1 MSDLMDRLRPALP
14 TRYRL
19 VSEIGRGGA
28 ARVFLA
34 RELRPQRQV
43 AIKVLDPAVAA
54 TVGAERFLRE
64 VELASTLAHP
74 HILPIFA
81 AGEAD
86 GLLYYVMPYIEG
98 DTLRDLLV
106 RERQLPIARALQI
119 GREVADALHYA
130 HHQDVV
136 HRDIKPENILLQAD
150 HAIVADFGIARAIAP
165 TENRAITEIG
175 YAVGTPAYMSPE
187 QAVGTEV
194 VDARSDIYSL
204 GCVLYEMLAGEPPH
218 LGATPEAIMAK
229 KLYAT
234 PPQVSLLRE
243 SVPPNVDAAVRIAL
257 ARAPADRFTS
267 AERFRE
273 ALSLAMATPDGV
285 AVPSPTVIPIAPP
298 HPAAPPARAA
308 RVGADARPLAWAVTT
323 RLGITLLLAAVM
335 VVSLVE
341 TVVDNRI
348 GAGSAAIVDLRHQLA
363 HALHWLEGGIS
374 FVAHDVTSDLAAY
387 GYAVVYFLLFP
398 VLVLAVAVALARRAS
413 ITPYRVFGTAIAAD
427 YLLSLPFFLLL
438 PVPERWSVSESHAV
452 LLSDRWTSALIEAIR
467 PISGLDNCF
476 PSFHVS
482 LTVITLAACVIF
494 RIAFRWVALTGG
506 AAIVA
511 STFVLGVHWV
521 ADIVAGVA
529 VGLISV
535 TVALR
540 LEQQWALQASGA
552 VTLPALSAP
561 AQLALH
567 SSPAERPA

>member
-19 VSEIGRGGA
+19 VREIGRGGA

-54 TVGAERFLRE
+54 TVGADRFLRE

-98 DTLRDLLV
+98 DTLRDLLA
-106 RERQLPIARALQI
+106 REHQLPIARALQI
-119 GREVADALHYA
+119 GREVADALDYA

-165 TENRAITEIG
+165 TAGRAITEIG

-187 QAVGTEV
+187 QAVGTET

-243 SVPPNVDAAVRIAL
+243 SVPPPVDAAVRIAL

-273 ALSLAMATPDGV
+273 ALSFVMPTPDGV
-285 AVPSPTVIPIAPP
+285 TIPSPTVIPIQR
-298 HPAAPPARAA
+298 ARASLEGVSAA
-308 RVGADARPLAWAVTT
+308 RQAEPPQRRAWAPTT
-323 RLGITLLLAAVM
+323 RLGVTLVLGGVMAANWI
-335 VVSLVE
+335 E
-341 TVVDNRI
+341 TVGDNRVGTSSGTI
-348 GAGSAAIVDLRHQLA
+348 AHLRHQLA

-374 FVAHDVTSDLAAY
+374 FVAHDVTNDLAAY
-387 GYAVVYFLLFP
+387 GYAAVYFFVFP
-398 VLVLAVAVALARRAS
+398 VLVVAVAIALARRAS
-413 ITPYRVFGTAIAAD
+413 IVPYRVFGTAVATD
-427 YLLSLPFFLLL
+427 YALSLPFYLLL
-438 PVPERWSVSESHAV
+438 PIPERWSASESGAV
-452 LLSDRWTSALIEAIR
+452 LLSDRWTSTLIETVR

-482 LTVITLAACVIF
+482 LTVIVLAASVIF
-494 RIAFRWVALTGG
+494 R
-506 AAIVA
+506 
-511 STFVLGVHWV
+511 
-521 ADIVAGVA
+521 VAGQGV
-529 VGLISV
+529 V
-535 TVALR
+535 
-540 LEQQWALQASGA
+540 
-552 VTLPALSAP
+552 
-561 AQLALH
+561 
-567 SSPAERPA
+567 